1 MRKRRIKKE
10 LISDSSHQK
19 CELHIKSLENSSLH
33 HSKSYADVAR
43 EGKSTSLG
51 NLNIRDIYLDLM
63 NDESNNSSSIEITP
77 PRLSSNSAEML
88 NSSNSLENSTPQ
100 SLGLTSQDRELVSIL
115 DELQNVSVT
124 GPSNNTDSTR
134 LTGYFCS
141 ETVFNLSNRVL
152 SDAEIKVLEKG
163 LDYAPI
169 QNKINE
175 PELRND
181 FNEFCRRMR
190 LKWYFRNEVTPNFSE
205 VPAFR
210 PKSSWN
216 PPKGHPNLE
225 VFLSEVEKELF
236 TVVDSKLGYSNL
248 SKEEWKAMR
257 TLADDRTIVIKKADK
272 GSFVV
277 VWGCNDYIEEAEK
290 QLNDTSVYRMS
301 ALTRNSCKN

>member
-1 MRKRRIKKE
+1 
-10 LISDSSHQK
+10 
-19 CELHIKSLENSSLH
+19 
-33 HSKSYADVAR
+33 
-43 EGKSTSLG
+43 
-51 NLNIRDIYLDLM
+51 M
-63 NDESNNSSSIEITP
+63 NDERNNSYSTKITP
-77 PRLSSNSAEML
+77 PRLSINSAEIQ
-88 NSSNSLENSTPQ
+88 NSSNSLENSTPD
-100 SLGLTSQDRELVSIL
+100 SLGLTSQDRELISIL

-124 GPSNNTDSTR
+124 GPGNNKDSTR
-134 LTGYFCS
+134 LTSYFCS
-141 ETVFNLSNRVL
+141 ETVFNPSNRVL

-248 SKEEWKAMR
+248 SKKE
-257 TLADDRTIVIKKADK
+257 
-272 GSFVV
+272 
-277 VWGCNDYIEEAEK
+277 
-290 QLNDTSVYRMS
+290 
-301 ALTRNSCKN
+301 

>member
-1 MRKRRIKKE
+1 
-10 LISDSSHQK
+10 
-19 CELHIKSLENSSLH
+19 
-33 HSKSYADVAR
+33 
-43 EGKSTSLG
+43 
-51 NLNIRDIYLDLM
+51 
-63 NDESNNSSSIEITP
+63 
-77 PRLSSNSAEML
+77 ML
-88 NSSNSLENSTPQ
+88 NSFNSLENSTPQ

-210 PKSSWN
+210 PTSSWN

-248 SKEEWKAMR
+248 SKEEWKSMR

-272 GSFVV
+272 GSCVV
-277 VWGCNDYIEEAEK
+277 VWDRNDYIKEAEK
-290 QLNDTSVYRMS
+290 QLNDTNVYTDVCFNEKLLQELVGTSNKLFQNLKAKGKISDKQLKYFTYQYKKVTNLGKLYLLPKIHKCLANVFGRSVTS
-301 ALTRNSCKN
+301 SCATEKASKR